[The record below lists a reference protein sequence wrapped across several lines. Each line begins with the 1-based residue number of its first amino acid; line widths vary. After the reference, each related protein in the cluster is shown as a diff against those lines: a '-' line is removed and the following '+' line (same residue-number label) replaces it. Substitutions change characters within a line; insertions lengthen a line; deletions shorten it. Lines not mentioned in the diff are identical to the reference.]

1 MINKDK
7 SYKLSKIMDNVFK
20 HELSRQFKRD
30 KLMNVDEFRSNVT
43 KTLFSLLS
51 KEEFNFFKNS
61 IWNEYCSLECELL
74 LDKVYGDKLLR
85 CIYESGLPFINQL
98 VINHMR
104 DINKCLEMINTVPSL
119 TDYILDTLSFSINKD
134 DIEGFLNLVAANNK
148 NDELKLFEENMYD
161 AEYTVLERFSDWCD
175 VNDMLDMY
183 HLYNDLLD
191 LDVINSSVVNDEEE
205 FEDNSVSSSLTTLL
219 TDQIEFVISEI
230 TNGTMSKVGADQVL
244 FSMGLNVLTDFKELV
259 DTNEGINNVLKT
271 KHKFYKFAQTI
282 DEFIRSEVVDWIIE
296 QIDEK
301 RKQLNVK
308 NILANLV
315 NYYFTKSCIK

>member
-30 KLMNVDEFRSNVT
+30 KLMNVDEFRTNVT
-43 KTLFSLLS
+43 KTLFSLLT

-85 CIYESGLPFINQL
+85 CIHESGLPFINQL

-104 DINKCLEMINTVPSL
+104 DTNKCLEMINTVPSL
-119 TDYILDTLSFSINKD
+119 TDYILDALSFSINKD
-134 DIEGFLNLVAANNK
+134 DIEGFLNLVAVNNK

-183 HLYNDLLD
+183 HLLADLLD
-191 LDVINSSVVNDEEE
+191 LDVINSSVVNDGEE
-205 FEDNSVSSSLTTLL
+205 FEDNSVSSSLTALL